1 MLRGTRSAARTTS
14 QSTPKVFARKL
25 LSTYKNLWHPDCSCC
40 RDKVN
45 RAAGRRAGALP
56 ARTTEVLNYIT
67 RLRHRSVG
75 RVFCSPSGLFYRD
88 PKLSSVTRTWYRQD
102 SFIMTQNLSSTYRD
116 WPARTTETKL
126 HPELLLVRSG
136 VQKTRHP
143 DTVANSIKPPG
154 R

>member
-116 WPARTTETKL
+116 YYGIRLYRDQTTFVQLPALAKNNA
-126 HPELLLVRSG
+126 P
-136 VQKTRHP
+136 RHRRHL
-143 DTVANSIKPPG
+143 IKPPG